1 MTTNHVVDRTAILL
15 LLVLCV
21 FWGLQ
26 QVAIKLALD
35 SVSPIMQ
42 AALRSIVA
50 VFLLSLWMRWKG
62 IGIFQKDG
70 AEWWGILAG
79 LLFTAEFA
87 LLYWSLE
94 YTTASRAI
102 VFLYM
107 SPFVVASGM
116 HWFVP
121 SERFRLLQIIG
132 LCCAFS
138 GIVIAFMNDAN
149 SHEKSWLGDL
159 MAIAAA
165 VLWGSMTVVVK
176 ASPQRH
182 LRAEKVL
189 FYQLGVSAVLLPFC
203 SVLSGEAGII
213 ELNQVAMMSL
223 LFQAVIVAFI
233 SYVAWYWLI
242 HHYPASKITPFG
254 FMTPLLGVFFGY
266 LILDEAISGSFIIA
280 LLLVAIGIFLINKQP
295 APAKKINKKTAQ

>member
-121 SERFRLLQIIG
+121 SERFRLLQIISEH
-132 LCCAFS
+132 LLQVTSNVIKSS
-138 GIVIAFMNDAN
+138 GRRRGPDF
-149 SHEKSWLGDL
+149 
-159 MAIAAA
+159 
-165 VLWGSMTVVVK
+165 LWG
-176 ASPQRH
+176 
-182 LRAEKVL
+182 
-189 FYQLGVSAVLLPFC
+189 G
-203 SVLSGEAGII
+203 GGG
-213 ELNQVAMMSL
+213 
-223 LFQAVIVAFI
+223 
-233 SYVAWYWLI
+233 
-242 HHYPASKITPFG
+242 ITP
-254 FMTPLLGVFFGY
+254 T
-266 LILDEAISGSFIIA
+266 DRAD
-280 LLLVAIGIFLINKQP
+280 
-295 APAKKINKKTAQ
+295 